1 MIGTN
6 INLLVAGT
14 DGGWFD
20 VLRKQSDLR
29 EVNFWSPSAKGFKA
43 LKKGELFLFKLRA
56 PRNKIV
62 GGGVFIYSNELPLS
76 LAWEAFGKSNGAQSA
91 ENMRKTIVRYRSRYN
106 KMDPNDRSDF
116 KIGCRILTNP
126 FFLEEPD
133 WIDVPKG
140 WASNIIA
147 QEV

>member
-1 MIGTN
+1 M
-6 INLLVAGT
+6 LVAGT

-29 EVNFWSPSAKGFKA
+29 EVNFWQPLAKNFKA

-76 LAWEAFGKSNGAQSA
+76 LAWEAFGTGNGAWSA
-91 ENMRKTIVRYRSRYN
+91 DEMRKNYCALS
-106 KMDPNDRSDF
+106 
-116 KIGCRILTNP
+116 
-126 FFLEEPD
+126 
-133 WIDVPKG
+133 
-140 WASNIIA
+140 
-147 QEV
+147 